1 MVSFG
6 IKTSLQHMTFDEVCT
21 VWQEADQIP
30 LIEHAWLNDHFAP
43 PDDNVS
49 GPFLEGWTTLA
60 AMAALTTRLRMGLMV
75 TGNTYRHPAVLAKI
89 AATVDVISK
98 GRLDLGLGA
107 GWNVYEHE
115 SMGIPLYPP
124 GERIR
129 RFGEACEVI
138 RRLFTEP
145 TVDFDG
151 RYYHLKDA
159 RSEPKPV
166 QKPWPPFV
174 LGGSGEKLTLRVVAT
189 YADMWNVE
197 GGTVE
202 NFQHKLA
209 VLQEHCAVIGRDPA
223 EIGLSFQHLI
233 DANDYSASIPVVEA
247 FIEAGVS
254 HVILRIPGPHK
265 AGLATRVAEDIIARI
280 HA

>member
-6 IKTSLQHMTFDEVCT
+6 IKTSLQHTMFEDVLA

-43 PDDNVS
+43 PDADIS
-49 GPFLEGWTTLA
+49 GPFIEGWATLA
-60 AMAALTTRLRMGLMV
+60 AMAALTNRLRMGVMV

-98 GRLDLGLGA
+98 GRLDFGLGA
-107 GWNVYEHE
+107 GWNEYEHE
-115 SMGIPLYPP
+115 SMGIPLYKP

-145 TVDFDG
+145 KVDFAG
-151 RYYHLKDA
+151 QYYQLTGA

-197 GGTVE
+197 GGTVDQ
-202 NFQHKLA
+202 FRHKLS
-209 VLQEHCAVIGRDPA
+209 VLHEHCAAIGRDPA
-223 EIGLSFQHLI
+223 EIRLSYQHLI
-233 DANDYSASIPVVEA
+233 DADNYATSIPEVRAFVEA
-247 FIEAGVS
+247 GIS
-254 HVILRIPGPHK
+254 HVILRIPGPH
-265 AGLATRVAEDIIARI
+265 GPGQSTRVAEEIIAKI
-280 HA
+280 DA